1 MRAVLTRQGASKSD
15 DLAPLAAAAHKL
27 RRYATSLGERNEDI
41 LRSILE
47 MSEAEIRQLYLDK
60 IIVRDPSLEDEV
72 SPAHVRRASG

>member
-1 MRAVLTRQGASKSD
+1 
-15 DLAPLAAAAHKL
+15 
-27 RRYATSLGERNEDI
+27 
-41 LRSILE
+41 LE